1 MFSFLFSLKVVIL
14 NQAELCKP
22 IALMRDSCFIQVWSW
37 NGRGNESV
45 TSGSVWQLGYFF
57 LPFTF
62 SIEINSKL
70 PDAVP
75 VTF

>member
-1 MFSFLFSLKVVIL
+1 MVGAMK
-14 NQAELCKP
+14 
-22 IALMRDSCFIQVWSW
+22 
-37 NGRGNESV
+37 SV